1 MAIMSQ
7 KELQRFDG
15 QAYWFLAH
23 GIVDLVIAIPLL
35 VAPVAFLEWLGWADI
50 DVFTARIV
58 AAALIAIGVE
68 SLLGYRAEFYAVRA
82 MLNLKI
88 LWAVAAIVGILWSAL
103 AASDVPWGTWPI
115 LGLFVVF
122 LISWIVWR
130 IRVSGFAG
138 K

>member
-1 MAIMSQ
+1 MATMSL

-15 QAYWFLAH
+15 QAYWFLVH
-23 GIVDLVIAIPLL
+23 GIVDLIIAIPFL
-35 VAPVAFLEWLGWADI
+35 VAPEASLEWLGWVDI

-58 AAALIAIGVE
+58 AAAFIGIGVE
-68 SLLGYRAEFYAVRA
+68 SLLGYRTEFDAVKA

-88 LWAVAAIVGILWSAL
+88 LWAIAAIVGLLWSAI
-103 AASDVPWGTWPI
+103 AAPAVPWGMWPI

-122 LISWIVWR
+122 LASWIVWR
-130 IRVSGFAG
+130 YRVSGFAG